1 MGKKVRDEADHL
13 VVACDDIIR
22 MIGKMQKNG
31 GGLGE
36 VAEDADEKTPIS
48 LNQTRM

>member
-1 MGKKVRDEADHL
+1 MRDEADHL
-13 VVACDDIIR
+13 VFACDDIIR
-22 MIGKMQKNG
+22 TMEKMQKDG